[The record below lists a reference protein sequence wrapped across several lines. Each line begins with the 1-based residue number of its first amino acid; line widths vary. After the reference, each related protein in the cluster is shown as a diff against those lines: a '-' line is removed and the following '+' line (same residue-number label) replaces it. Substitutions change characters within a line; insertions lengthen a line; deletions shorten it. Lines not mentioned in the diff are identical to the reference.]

1 MTTAA
6 VLDLI
11 RSELLREAEQSL
23 ASADQRQARERLE
36 GREAYSV
43 AYAGCGGSH
52 EVVNELGEPYRSCSL
67 SVASWSTFASSRRTV
82 A

>member
-23 ASADQRQARERLE
+23 ASADQRQPGNGSRPAGVLSGLCRLWWL
-36 GREAYSV
+36 S
-43 AYAGCGGSH
+43 
-52 EVVNELGEPYRSCSL
+52 RSG
-67 SVASWSTFASSRRTV
+67 
-82 A
+82 